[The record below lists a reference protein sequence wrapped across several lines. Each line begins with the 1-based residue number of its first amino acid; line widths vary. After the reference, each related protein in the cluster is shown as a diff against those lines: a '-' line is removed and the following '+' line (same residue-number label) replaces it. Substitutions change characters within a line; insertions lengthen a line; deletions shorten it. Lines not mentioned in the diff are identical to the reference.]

1 MVLFGI
7 LRFFGP
13 EEYHKFVFGFSQK
26 NAPLVAPY
34 MARISY
40 QNSTF
45 CSFCKFDIHLLNW
58 TFVLF
63 ISTFVSFASAFVF
76 QGGHSFYIN
85 SIRL

>member
-1 MVLFGI
+1 
-7 LRFFGP
+7 
-13 EEYHKFVFGFSQK
+13 
-26 NAPLVAPY
+26 

-45 CSFCKFDIHLLNW
+45 RSFYKFDIRLLNW

-63 ISTFVSFASAFVF
+63 ISTFVLFASAFVLLASAFVF

-85 SIRL
+85 NIRFSKWTFVLHKQHSFFKVDIRFT

>member
-1 MVLFGI
+1 
-7 LRFFGP
+7 
-13 EEYHKFVFGFSQK
+13 
-26 NAPLVAPY
+26 

-45 CSFCKFDIHLLNW
+45 RSFYKFDIRLLNW

-63 ISTFVSFASAFVF
+63 ISTFVLLALAFVF

-85 SIRL
+85 NISFLRWTFVLHKQHSFFKIDIVFT